1 MAKILSTK
9 IQEDGLTLLVSCLAE
24 KTEYQPFKTRIT
36 QQILK
41 GVEVPG
47 FRKGK
52 APESLAIKHVDIVQ
66 FQQTLYTE
74 SIDKFYTELNPEIQK
89 FLEENKRVAAGNPN
103 IEPDSIKEDND
114 DFAFTLTI
122 RLLPEIDLGQLS
134 KLKITEPSA
143 DEISNRLSF
152 EEFKAREEKNL
163 LKVFNDY
170 DEVVDGVVVKDSQ
183 VLADLDEHDQ
193 TLDQKKQDKN
203 VLVQLGF
210 KNFPEGFEKALIGVK
225 AGETKEFETDVPT
238 DHGHDHHFAFKVT
251 VHKVLKAKYTT
262 PEEILENSKEAI
274 QRFKDKQGFLDFL
287 NKIYDQETRDILT
300 SIRRRAVINA
310 IVENVKIEQM
320 PNEAIEAE
328 TKRIVESLT
337 SQAEQQ
343 KKTLADLFTAS
354 GLPGSEGEK
363 LKDKDVPDLVK
374 KYVSSEFKLVEILR
388 AAYYIN
394 VKDKATEQNIDDLAK
409 LMKQN
414 PQYYGIGVEEAK
426 DQEKLRDVA
435 NDRLVRE
442 KAFAWI
448 LDQITF
454 EKTQVSEKK
463 ETKKAKK

>member
-1 MAKILSTK
+1 MAKILSSK
-9 IQEDGLTLLVSCLAE
+9 IQDDGLTLLVSCLAE
-24 KTEYQPFKTRIT
+24 KSEYQPFKTRIT

-52 APESLAIKHVDIVQ
+52 APENLALKHVDIVQ

-89 FLEENKRVAAGNPN
+89 FLEEKKRVAAGNPN

-114 DFAFTLTI
+114 EFAFTLTI
-122 RLLPEIDLGQLS
+122 RLLPEIDLSQLS
-134 KLKITEPSA
+134 KLKITEPTA

-152 EEFKAREEKNL
+152 DEFKAREEKNL
-163 LKVFNDY
+163 IKVFNDY
-170 DEVVDGVVVKDSQ
+170 DEVDGPVAKDSQ
-183 VLADLDEHDQ
+183 ILADLDEHDQ
-193 TLDQKKQDKN
+193 TLDQKKSDKG
-203 VLVQLGF
+203 VMVQLGF
-210 KNFPEGFEKALIGVK
+210 KNFPDSFEKALIGMK

-238 DHGHDHHFAFKVT
+238 DHGHDHHFTFKVT
-251 VHKVLKAKYTT
+251 IHKVLKAKYTT
-262 PEEILENSKEAI
+262 PDQILENSKEAI

-310 IVENVKIEQM
+310 IVDNVEIEQM

-328 TKRIVESLT
+328 TNRIVDSLAD
-337 SQAEQQ
+337 QAKHQS
-343 KKTLADLFTAS
+343 KTLAELFTAS

-363 LKDKDVPDLVK
+363 IKDKEVPDLVK

-388 AAYYIN
+388 AAYYIH

-414 PQYYGIGVEEAK
+414 PQYYGIAVEEAK

-454 EKTQVSEKK
+454 DKKDSAEKK